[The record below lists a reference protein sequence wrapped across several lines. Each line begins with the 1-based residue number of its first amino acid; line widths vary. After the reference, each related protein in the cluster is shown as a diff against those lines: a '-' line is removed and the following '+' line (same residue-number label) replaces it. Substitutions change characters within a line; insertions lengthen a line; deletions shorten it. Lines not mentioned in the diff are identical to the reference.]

1 MPRTRCDVSSNS
13 IDPQDVEVL
22 RFLDEVCARCSVE
35 WFLVGAIARDV
46 QLLHKAQVSPGR
58 VTNDIDIA
66 VLVDSWHEFQVLL
79 EAILE
84 TNLFERTSSSH
95 KVCGSKFG
103 RFAGKEVDIVP
114 FGGIESV
121 GSMLYWP
128 PDGMTEMSV
137 AGFSEALA
145 ATEPVR
151 FGEFTIRVASVPA
164 LAALKLTAW
173 LSRRAETT
181 KDAVDFER
189 IVRTYEHVVG
199 MGRIYS
205 EEEADVLE
213 AAGFHMETVSA
224 QLLGGD
230 VRRVISTSTFG
241 AIVDLLESND
251 LRNRLID
258 HMEGGKFASGQRLR
272 ADEQL
277 QHFEI
282 GLRRSSPA

>member
-1 MPRTRCDVSSNS
+1 
-13 IDPQDVEVL
+13 
-22 RFLDEVCARCSVE
+22 VE
-35 WFLVGAIARDV
+35 WFLVGAMARDV
-46 QLLHKAQVSPGR
+46 QLLHKAQVQTGR
-58 VTNDIDIA
+58 ITNDIDIA
-66 VLVDSWHEFQVLL
+66 VLVDSWHDFEVLV
-79 EAILE
+79 EAIVE
-84 TNLFERTSSSH
+84 TNLFELTSSTQ
-95 KVCGSKFG
+95 KVRGSEFG

-145 ATEPVR
+145 ATEPVS
-151 FGEFTIRVASVPA
+151 FDGFEVRVASVPT

-173 LSRRAETT
+173 LSRRTETT

-199 MGRIYS
+199 VGRIYS
-205 EEEADVLE
+205 DEEQDVLE
-213 AAGFHMETVSA
+213 AAGYHMEIVAA

-230 VRRVISTSTFG
+230 VRRVISSSTFG
-241 AIVDLLESND
+241 VIVELLESKD

-258 HMEGGKFASGQRLR
+258 HMEGGKLASGQRLR
-272 ADEQL
+272 AHEQL

-282 GLRRSSPA
+282 GLRRSGPA